1 MAHCDK
7 LHGKPTPPTRKVA
20 PLKTSGGAQP
30 KGELAAESS
39 AASEDAA
46 AGKANAKATAKKVSC
61 IIPAKTAAAT
71 TLMLA
76 TAASIM
82 QPSNSILHLAPD
94 ACLHVPADQYDK
106 LDAVHC
112 SFLSSSEDETSR
124 FREM

>member
-30 KGELAAESS
+30 KGELAAESD

-46 AGKANAKATAKKVSC
+46 AGKANAKATAKKVGY

-82 QPSNSILHLAPD
+82 QPSSSILQLAPD
-94 ACLHVPADQYDK
+94 ACLHAPADQYYK

-112 SFLSSSEDETSR
+112 SFLSSSEDETSC